1 MVWSNFNLGDLT
13 AVTSFDSVVKEL
25 NELNGYFS
33 QNNMENYL
41 VFNNA
46 YRVVTLN
53 IKASV
58 IDGHFDNDQFT
69 ENFTAGFARYYFR
82 ALSQIST
89 EDPNIAES
97 WKKFAEAATEDTLPK
112 FILLLMGANA
122 HINHDL
128 PYILLKFIDEGEV
141 MPLLGDLV
149 KLDRIMMKSGRQ
161 IIPLFNEHSRML
173 NTFKNRFQFL
183 YYRPIMYTVLSW
195 RIVAWRAFK
204 HMSAGNPG
212 YRVHIK
218 RSKRIAQ
225 RYLVMGK
232 LLGRIWAGT

>member
-1 MVWSNFNLGDLT
+1 MVWSDFNFSDLT
-13 AVTSFDSVVKEL
+13 TVTSFDSVVKEL
-25 NELNGYFS
+25 NKLNGYFL

-58 IDGHFDNDQFT
+58 NEGHFDNDQFI
-69 ENFTAGFARYYFR
+69 ENFTAGFARYYFQ
-82 ALSQIST
+82 AINHIST
-89 EDPNIAES
+89 EDPNVAES
-97 WKKFAEAATEDTLPK
+97 WKKFAEVATVDTSPK

-128 PYILLKFIDEGEV
+128 PFALLKFIDEGEV
-141 MPLLGDLV
+141 MPLLGDIV
-149 KLDRIMMKSGRQ
+149 KLSKIMMESGRE
-161 IIPLFNEHSRML
+161 IIPLFNEQNRFL

-204 HMSAGNPG
+204 HLSNGNPG
-212 YRVHIK
+212 YQAHIK

-232 LLGRIWAGT
+232 LLSRI